1 MSCQI
6 LEATKQKGKEHAEI
20 LNKVVQDFPEIK
32 LYIVPQIYSDQL
44 SKTDATDCLYL
55 NELFS
60 SMKYQVPFY
69 WTGESVVSKSYDLEY
84 I

>member
-1 MSCQI
+1 M
-6 LEATKQKGKEHAEI
+6 QKF

-44 SKTDATDCLYL
+44 SKTDATDCPYL

-60 SMKYQVPFY
+60 RMKYQVPFSGPERM
-69 WTGESVVSKSYDLEY
+69 WFQIAMTLNIFQKFRKDL
-84 I
+84 IKIL

>member
-1 MSCQI
+1 MIRGYQKLMHSI
-6 LEATKQKGKEHAEI
+6 RRHFIEATKQKGKSMQEI

-55 NELFS
+55 NELF
-60 SMKYQVPFY
+60 F
-69 WTGESVVSKSYDLEY
+69 
-84 I
+84 